1 MADQKIYDLIL
12 PKMGESVDEA
22 TIVNWLKNVGDLI
35 KVDDF
40 VVEIATDKVDSEVP
54 SDVNGKIIELCHK
67 VNDVVKVGETIC
79 RIELNESFDNNQEP
93 DLIDEIPNIE
103 LLSEENKNEEL
114 SSNEI
119 SKPLNVENQKYISP
133 LVRSIA
139 LKENISEDELL
150 KISGSGKDG
159 RITKNDILKH
169 IKLSNNFEFNKNTNL
184 KSSLED
190 KSTIRD
196 LTRMEKILAEHM
208 VNSRKIS
215 PHVQSFIE
223 LDVTSLW
230 DWRNSIKDD
239 FLKKE
244 NNKLTI
250 THVFIKVVA
259 EVLREFPI
267 LNSSL
272 KDDKIYTKNEINIG
286 VATALSNGNLIVPVL
301 KNSDQL
307 SLVGVV
313 KKTNELVKK
322 ARNNNLNPD
331 DVVDGTYTITNVGV
345 FDTLTGIPIINQPQA
360 GILAIGS
367 ISKKPAVIETEK
379 GDFIGIRRK
388 MILCHSYDH
397 RIINGATGGL
407 FLKRIKENIENWNPK
422 TQI

>member
-1 MADQKIYDLIL
+1 MSKTNKYELTL
-12 PKMGESVDEA
+12 PKMGESVEEA
-22 TIVNWLKNVGDLI
+22 TIVNWLKNVGDDVKI
-35 KVDDF
+35 DDF
-40 VVEIATDKVDSEVP
+40 IVEIATDKVDSEVP
-54 SDVNGKIIELCHK
+54 SDVDGKIIELCFK

-79 RIELNESFDNNQEP
+79 IIELSKESSSAKT
-93 DLIDEIPNIE
+93 IDIIEEIPNID
-103 LLSEENKNEEL
+103 LVLDDKNDEKIET
-114 SSNEI
+114 NEI
-119 SKPLNVENQKYISP
+119 LKPSKIENDIYISP

-139 LKENISEDELL
+139 EKENISEKELL

-159 RITKNDILKH
+159 RITKKDILKY
-169 IKLSNNFEFNKNTNL
+169 IESSDSISEKLEIDKNYSDNQ
-184 KSSLED
+184 
-190 KSTIRD
+190 STIRD

-208 VNSRKIS
+208 VNSKKTS

-223 LDVTSLW
+223 IDVTNLW
-230 DWRNSIKDD
+230 DWREGVKND
-239 FLKKE
+239 FQKRE
-244 NNKLTI
+244 NYKLTL
-250 THVFIKVVA
+250 THVFVKIVS

-272 KDDKIYTKNEINIG
+272 KDDKVFIKSDINIG
-286 VATALSNGNLIVPVL
+286 VATALSDGNLIVPVL

-307 SLVGVV
+307 SLIGIV
-313 KKTNELVKK
+313 KKTNDLVQR

-331 DVVDGTYTITNVGV
+331 DVVDGTFTITNVGV
-345 FDTLTGIPIINQPQA
+345 FDTLAGIPIINQPQV

-367 ISKKPAVIETEK
+367 ILKKPSVIETEK

-407 FLKRIKENIENWNPK
+407 FIKRIKDIIEGWNPK

>member
-1 MADQKIYDLIL
+1 MSKTNKYELTL
-12 PKMGESVDEA
+12 PKMGESVEEA
-22 TIVNWLKNVGDLI
+22 TIVNWLKNVGDDVKI
-35 KVDDF
+35 DDF
-40 VVEIATDKVDSEVP
+40 IVEIATDKVDSEVP
-54 SDVNGKIIELCHK
+54 SDVDGKIIELCFK

-79 RIELNESFDNNQEP
+79 IIELSNESSSSKT
-93 DLIDEIPNIE
+93 IDIIEEIPNID
-103 LLSEENKNEEL
+103 LVLDDKNDEKIET
-114 SSNEI
+114 NEI
-119 SKPLNVENQKYISP
+119 LKSSKIENDIYISP

-139 LKENISEDELL
+139 EKENISEKELL

-159 RITKNDILKH
+159 RITKKDILKY
-169 IKLSNNFEFNKNTNL
+169 IESSDSISEKLEIDKNYSDNQ
-184 KSSLED
+184 
-190 KSTIRD
+190 STIRD

-208 VNSRKIS
+208 VNSKKTS

-223 LDVTSLW
+223 IDVTNLW
-230 DWRNSIKDD
+230 DWREGVKND
-239 FLKKE
+239 FQKRE
-244 NNKLTI
+244 NYKLTL
-250 THVFIKVVA
+250 THVFVKIVS

-272 KDDKIYTKNEINIG
+272 KDDKVFIKSDINIG
-286 VATALSNGNLIVPVL
+286 VATALSDGNLIVPVL

-307 SLVGVV
+307 SLIGIV
-313 KKTNELVKK
+313 KKTNDLVQR

-331 DVVDGTYTITNVGV
+331 DVVDGTFTITNVGV
-345 FDTLTGIPIINQPQA
+345 FDTLAGIPIINQPQV

-367 ISKKPAVIETEK
+367 ILKKPSVIETEK

-407 FLKRIKENIENWNPK
+407 FIKRIKDIIEGWNPK

>member
-1 MADQKIYDLIL
+1 MSKTNKYELTL
-12 PKMGESVDEA
+12 PKMGESVEEA
-22 TIVNWLKNVGDLI
+22 TIVNWLKNVGDDVKI
-35 KVDDF
+35 DDF
-40 VVEIATDKVDSEVP
+40 IVEIATDKVDSEVP
-54 SDVNGKIIELCHK
+54 SDVDGKIIELCFK

-79 RIELNESFDNNQEP
+79 IIELSKESSSAKT
-93 DLIDEIPNIE
+93 IDIIEEIPNID
-103 LLSEENKNEEL
+103 LVLDDKNDEKIET
-114 SSNEI
+114 NEI
-119 SKPLNVENQKYISP
+119 LKPSKIENDIYISP

-139 LKENISEDELL
+139 EKENISEKELL

-159 RITKNDILKH
+159 RITKKDILKY
-169 IKLSNNFEFNKNTNL
+169 IESSNSISDKLEIDKNYSDNQ
-184 KSSLED
+184 
-190 KSTIRD
+190 STIRD

-208 VNSRKIS
+208 VNSKKTS

-223 LDVTSLW
+223 IDVTNLW
-230 DWRNSIKDD
+230 DWREGVKND
-239 FLKKE
+239 FQKRE
-244 NNKLTI
+244 NYKLTL
-250 THVFIKVVA
+250 THVFVKIVS

-272 KDDKIYTKNEINIG
+272 KDDKVFIKSDINIG
-286 VATALSNGNLIVPVL
+286 VATALSDGNLIVPVL

-307 SLVGVV
+307 SLIGIV
-313 KKTNELVKK
+313 KKTNDLVQR

-345 FDTLTGIPIINQPQA
+345 FDTLAGIPIINQPQV

-367 ISKKPAVIETEK
+367 ILKKPSVIETEK

-407 FLKRIKENIENWNPK
+407 FIKRIKDIIEGWNPK

>member
-1 MADQKIYDLIL
+1 MSKTNKYELTL
-12 PKMGESVDEA
+12 PKMGESVEEA
-22 TIVNWLKNVGDLI
+22 TIVNWLKNVGDDVKI
-35 KVDDF
+35 DDF
-40 VVEIATDKVDSEVP
+40 IVEIATDKVDSEVP
-54 SDVNGKIIELCHK
+54 SDVDGKIIELCFK

-79 RIELNESFDNNQEP
+79 IIELSNESSSAKT
-93 DLIDEIPNIE
+93 IDIIEEIPNID
-103 LLSEENKNEEL
+103 LVLDDKNDEKIEM
-114 SSNEI
+114 NEI
-119 SKPLNVENQKYISP
+119 LKSSKIENDIYISP

-139 LKENISEDELL
+139 EKENISEKELL

-159 RITKNDILKH
+159 RITKKDILKY
-169 IKLSNNFEFNKNTNL
+169 IESSDSISEKLEIDKNYSDNQ
-184 KSSLED
+184 
-190 KSTIRD
+190 STIRD

-208 VNSRKIS
+208 VNSKKTS

-223 LDVTSLW
+223 IDVTNLW
-230 DWRNSIKDD
+230 DWREGVKND
-239 FLKKE
+239 FQKRE
-244 NNKLTI
+244 NYKLTL
-250 THVFIKVVA
+250 THVFVKIVS

-272 KDDKIYTKNEINIG
+272 KDDKVFIKSDINIG
-286 VATALSNGNLIVPVL
+286 VATALSDGNLIVPVL

-307 SLVGVV
+307 SLIGIV
-313 KKTNELVKK
+313 KKTNDLVQR

-331 DVVDGTYTITNVGV
+331 DVVDGTFTITNVGV
-345 FDTLTGIPIINQPQA
+345 FDTLAGIPIINQPQV

-367 ISKKPAVIETEK
+367 ILKKPSVIETEK

-407 FLKRIKENIENWNPK
+407 FIKRIKDIIEGWNPK

>member
-1 MADQKIYDLIL
+1 MSKTNKYELTL
-12 PKMGESVDEA
+12 PKMGESVEEA
-22 TIVNWLKNVGDLI
+22 TIVNWLKNVGDDVKI
-35 KVDDF
+35 DDF
-40 VVEIATDKVDSEVP
+40 IVEIATDKVDSEVP
-54 SDVNGKIIELCHK
+54 SDVDGKIIELCFK
-67 VNDVVKVGETIC
+67 VNDVVQVGETIC
-79 RIELNESFDNNQEP
+79 IIELSKESSSAKT
-93 DLIDEIPNIE
+93 IDIIEEIPNID
-103 LLSEENKNEEL
+103 LVLDDKNDEKIET
-114 SSNEI
+114 NEI
-119 SKPLNVENQKYISP
+119 LKPSKIENDIYISP

-139 LKENISEDELL
+139 EKENISEKELL

-159 RITKNDILKH
+159 RITKKDILKY
-169 IKLSNNFEFNKNTNL
+169 IESSNSISDKLEIDKNYSDNQ
-184 KSSLED
+184 
-190 KSTIRD
+190 STIRD

-208 VNSRKIS
+208 VNSKKTS

-223 LDVTSLW
+223 IDVTNLW
-230 DWRNSIKDD
+230 DWREGVKND
-239 FLKKE
+239 FQKRE
-244 NNKLTI
+244 NYKLTL
-250 THVFIKVVA
+250 THVFVKIVS

-272 KDDKIYTKNEINIG
+272 KDDKVFIKSDINIG
-286 VATALSNGNLIVPVL
+286 VATALSDGNLIVPVL

-307 SLVGVV
+307 SLIGIV
-313 KKTNELVKK
+313 KKTNDLVQR

-345 FDTLTGIPIINQPQA
+345 FDTLAGIPIINQPQV

-367 ISKKPAVIETEK
+367 ILKKPSVIETEK

-407 FLKRIKENIENWNPK
+407 FIKRIKDIIEGWNPK

>member
-119 SKPLNVENQKYISP
+119 SKPLKVENQKYISP

-169 IKLSNNFEFNKNTNL
+169 IKLSNNFEFNKNSNL
-184 KSSLED
+184 KSSFED

-196 LTRMEKILAEHM
+196 LTRMEKILADHM

-230 DWRNSIKDD
+230 DWRNSIKDE

-313 KKTNELVKK
+313 KKTNELIKK

-345 FDTLTGIPIINQPQA
+345 FDTLTGIPIINQPQV

>member
-79 RIELNESFDNNQEP
+79 RIELNESFDNNQQP

-119 SKPLNVENQKYISP
+119 SKPLKVENQKYISP

-169 IKLSNNFEFNKNTNL
+169 IKLSNNFEFNKNSNL
-184 KSSLED
+184 KSSFED

>member
-1 MADQKIYDLIL
+1 MSKTNKYELTL
-12 PKMGESVDEA
+12 PKMGESVEEA
-22 TIVNWLKNVGDLI
+22 TIVNWLKNVGDDVKI
-35 KVDDF
+35 DDF
-40 VVEIATDKVDSEVP
+40 IVEIATDKVDSEVP
-54 SDVNGKIIELCHK
+54 SDVDGKIIELCFK

-79 RIELNESFDNNQEP
+79 IIELSKESSSAKT
-93 DLIDEIPNIE
+93 IDIIEEIPNID
-103 LLSEENKNEEL
+103 LVLDDKNDEKIET
-114 SSNEI
+114 NEI
-119 SKPLNVENQKYISP
+119 LKPSKIENDIYISP

-139 LKENISEDELL
+139 EKENISEKELL

-159 RITKNDILKH
+159 RITKKDILKY
-169 IKLSNNFEFNKNTNL
+169 IESSDSISEKLEI
-184 KSSLED
+184 D
-190 KSTIRD
+190 KKYSDNQSTIRD

-208 VNSRKIS
+208 VNSKKTS

-223 LDVTSLW
+223 IDVTNLW
-230 DWRNSIKDD
+230 DWREGVKND
-239 FLKKE
+239 FQKRE
-244 NNKLTI
+244 NYKLTL
-250 THVFIKVVA
+250 THVFVKIVS

-272 KDDKIYTKNEINIG
+272 KDDKVFIKSDINIG
-286 VATALSNGNLIVPVL
+286 VATALSDGNLIVPVL

-307 SLVGVV
+307 SLIGIV
-313 KKTNELVKK
+313 KKTNDLVQR

-345 FDTLTGIPIINQPQA
+345 FDTLAGIPIINQPQV

-367 ISKKPAVIETEK
+367 ILKKPSVIETEK

-407 FLKRIKENIENWNPK
+407 FIKRIKDIIEGWNPK

>member
-1 MADQKIYDLIL
+1 MSKTNKYELTL
-12 PKMGESVDEA
+12 PKMGESVEEA
-22 TIVNWLKNVGDLI
+22 TIVNWLKNVGDDVKI
-35 KVDDF
+35 DDF
-40 VVEIATDKVDSEVP
+40 IVEIATDKVDSEVP
-54 SDVNGKIIELCHK
+54 SDVDGKIIELCFK

-79 RIELNESFDNNQEP
+79 IIELSKESSSAKT
-93 DLIDEIPNIE
+93 IDIIEEIPNID
-103 LLSEENKNEEL
+103 LVLDDKNDEKIET
-114 SSNEI
+114 NEI
-119 SKPLNVENQKYISP
+119 LKPSKFENDIYISP

-139 LKENISEDELL
+139 EKEDITEKELL

-159 RITKNDILKH
+159 RITKKDILKY
-169 IKLSNNFEFNKNTNL
+169 IESSDSTLEKLEIDKNYSDNQ
-184 KSSLED
+184 
-190 KSTIRD
+190 STIRD

-208 VNSRKIS
+208 VNSKKTS

-223 LDVTSLW
+223 IDVTNLW
-230 DWRNSIKDD
+230 DWREGVKND
-239 FLKKE
+239 FQKRE
-244 NNKLTI
+244 NYKLTL
-250 THVFIKVVA
+250 THVFVKIVS

-272 KDDKIYTKNEINIG
+272 KDDKVFIKSDINIG
-286 VATALSNGNLIVPVL
+286 VATALSDGNLIVPVL

-307 SLVGVV
+307 SLIGIV
-313 KKTNELVKK
+313 KKTNDLVQR

-345 FDTLTGIPIINQPQA
+345 FDTLAGIPIINQPQV

-367 ISKKPAVIETEK
+367 ILKKPSVIETEK

-407 FLKRIKENIENWNPK
+407 FIKRIKDIIEGWNPK

>member
-1 MADQKIYDLIL
+1 MSKTNKYELTL
-12 PKMGESVDEA
+12 PKMGESVEEA
-22 TIVNWLKNVGDLI
+22 TIVNWLKNVGDDVKI
-35 KVDDF
+35 DDF
-40 VVEIATDKVDSEVP
+40 IVEIATDKVDSEVP
-54 SDVNGKIIELCHK
+54 SDVDGKIIELCFK

-79 RIELNESFDNNQEP
+79 IIELSNESSSAKT
-93 DLIDEIPNIE
+93 IDIIEEIPNIDLVLDDQNDE
-103 LLSEENKNEEL
+103 KIET
-114 SSNEI
+114 NEI
-119 SKPLNVENQKYISP
+119 LKSSKIENDIYISP

-139 LKENISEDELL
+139 EKENINEKELL

-159 RITKNDILKH
+159 RITKKDILKY
-169 IKLSNNFEFNKNTNL
+169 IESIDSISEKLETDKNYSDNQ
-184 KSSLED
+184 
-190 KSTIRD
+190 STIRD

-208 VNSRKIS
+208 VNSKKTA

-223 LDVTSLW
+223 IDVTNLW
-230 DWRNSIKDD
+230 DWREGVKND
-239 FLKKE
+239 FQKRE
-244 NNKLTI
+244 NYKLTL
-250 THVFIKVVA
+250 THVFVKIVS

-272 KDDKIYTKNEINIG
+272 KDDKVFIKSDINIG
-286 VATALSNGNLIVPVL
+286 VATALSDGNLIVPVL

-307 SLVGVV
+307 SLIGIV
-313 KKTNELVKK
+313 KKTNDLVQR

-345 FDTLTGIPIINQPQA
+345 FDTLAGIPIINQPQV

-367 ISKKPAVIETEK
+367 ILKKPSVIETEK

-407 FLKRIKENIENWNPK
+407 FIKRIKDIIEGWNPK

>member
-1 MADQKIYDLIL
+1 MSKTNKYELTL
-12 PKMGESVDEA
+12 PKMGESVEEA
-22 TIVNWLKNVGDLI
+22 TIVNWLKNVGDDVKI
-35 KVDDF
+35 DDF
-40 VVEIATDKVDSEVP
+40 IVEIATDKVDSEVP
-54 SDVNGKIIELCHK
+54 SDVDGKIIELCFK

-79 RIELNESFDNNQEP
+79 IIELSKESSSAKT
-93 DLIDEIPNIE
+93 IDIIEEIPNID
-103 LLSEENKNEEL
+103 LVLDDKNDEKIEM
-114 SSNEI
+114 NEI
-119 SKPLNVENQKYISP
+119 LKPSKIENDIYISP

-139 LKENISEDELL
+139 EKENISEKELL

-159 RITKNDILKH
+159 RITKKDIFKY
-169 IKLSNNFEFNKNTNL
+169 IESSDSISEKLEIDKNYSDNQ
-184 KSSLED
+184 
-190 KSTIRD
+190 STIRD

-208 VNSRKIS
+208 VNSKKTS

-223 LDVTSLW
+223 IDVTNLW
-230 DWRNSIKDD
+230 DWREGVKND
-239 FLKKE
+239 FQKRE
-244 NNKLTI
+244 NYKLTL
-250 THVFIKVVA
+250 THVFVKIVS

-272 KDDKIYTKNEINIG
+272 KDDKVFIKSDINIG
-286 VATALSNGNLIVPVL
+286 VATALSDGNLIVPVL

-307 SLVGVV
+307 SLIGIV
-313 KKTNELVKK
+313 KKTNDLVQR

-345 FDTLTGIPIINQPQA
+345 FDTLAGIPIINQPQV

-367 ISKKPAVIETEK
+367 ILKKPSVIETEK

-407 FLKRIKENIENWNPK
+407 FIKRIKDIIEGWNPK

>member
-1 MADQKIYDLIL
+1 MSKTNKYELTL
-12 PKMGESVDEA
+12 PKMGESVEEA
-22 TIVNWLKNVGDLI
+22 TIVNWLKNIGDDVKI
-35 KVDDF
+35 DDF
-40 VVEIATDKVDSEVP
+40 IVEIATDKVDSEVP
-54 SDVNGKIIELCHK
+54 SDVDGKIIELCFK

-79 RIELNESFDNNQEP
+79 IIELSNESSTAKTINSIE
-93 DLIDEIPNIE
+93 EIPNVDLVLDDKNDEKIE
-103 LLSEENKNEEL
+103 T
-114 SSNEI
+114 NEI
-119 SKPLNVENQKYISP
+119 LKPSKIENDTYISP

-139 LKENISEDELL
+139 EKENISEKELL

-159 RITKNDILKH
+159 RITKKDILKY
-169 IKLSNNFEFNKNTNL
+169 IESRDLISEKLEIDKNYSDNQ
-184 KSSLED
+184 
-190 KSTIRD
+190 STIRD

-208 VNSRKIS
+208 VNSKKTS

-223 LDVTSLW
+223 IDVTNLW
-230 DWRNSIKDD
+230 EWREGVKND
-239 FLKKE
+239 FHKRE
-244 NNKLTI
+244 NHKLTL
-250 THVFIKVVA
+250 THVFVKIVS

-272 KDDKIYTKNEINIG
+272 KDDKVFIKSDINIG
-286 VATALSNGNLIVPVL
+286 VATALSDGNLIVPVL

-307 SLVGVV
+307 SLIGIV
-313 KKTNELVKK
+313 KKTNDLVQR

-345 FDTLTGIPIINQPQA
+345 FDTLAGIPIINQPQV

-367 ISKKPAVIETEK
+367 ILKKPSVIETEK

-407 FLKRIKENIENWNPK
+407 FIKRIKDIIEGWNPK

>member
-1 MADQKIYDLIL
+1 MSKTNKYELTL
-12 PKMGESVDEA
+12 PKMGESVEEA
-22 TIVNWLKNVGDLI
+22 TIVNWLKNVGDDVKI
-35 KVDDF
+35 DDF
-40 VVEIATDKVDSEVP
+40 IVEIATDKVDSEVP
-54 SDVNGKIIELCHK
+54 SDVDGKIIELCFK

-79 RIELNESFDNNQEP
+79 IIELSKESSSAKT
-93 DLIDEIPNIE
+93 IDIIQEIPNID
-103 LLSEENKNEEL
+103 LVLDDKNDEKIET
-114 SSNEI
+114 NEI
-119 SKPLNVENQKYISP
+119 LKPSKIENDIYISP

-139 LKENISEDELL
+139 EKENISEKELL

-159 RITKNDILKH
+159 RITKKDILKY
-169 IKLSNNFEFNKNTNL
+169 IESSNSISDKLEIDKNYSDNQ
-184 KSSLED
+184 
-190 KSTIRD
+190 STIRD

-208 VNSRKIS
+208 VNSKKTS

-223 LDVTSLW
+223 IDVTNLW
-230 DWRNSIKDD
+230 DWREGVKND
-239 FLKKE
+239 FQKRE
-244 NNKLTI
+244 NYKLTL
-250 THVFIKVVA
+250 THVFVKIVS

-272 KDDKIYTKNEINIG
+272 KDDKVFIKSDINIG
-286 VATALSNGNLIVPVL
+286 VATALSDGNLIVPVL

-307 SLVGVV
+307 SLIGIV
-313 KKTNELVKK
+313 KKTNDLVQR

-345 FDTLTGIPIINQPQA
+345 FDTLAGIPIINQPQV

-367 ISKKPAVIETEK
+367 ILKKPSVIETEK

-407 FLKRIKENIENWNPK
+407 FIKRIKDIIEGWNPK

>member
-1 MADQKIYDLIL
+1 MSKTNKYELTL
-12 PKMGESVDEA
+12 PKMGESVEEA
-22 TIVNWLKNVGDLI
+22 TIVNWLKNVGDDVKI
-35 KVDDF
+35 DDF
-40 VVEIATDKVDSEVP
+40 IVEIATDKVDSEVP
-54 SDVNGKIIELCHK
+54 SDVDGKIIELCFK
-67 VNDVVKVGETIC
+67 VNDVVRVGETIC
-79 RIELNESFDNNQEP
+79 IIELSKESSSAKT
-93 DLIDEIPNIE
+93 IDIIEEIPNID
-103 LLSEENKNEEL
+103 LVLDDKNDEKIET
-114 SSNEI
+114 NEI
-119 SKPLNVENQKYISP
+119 LKPSKIENDIYISP

-139 LKENISEDELL
+139 EKENISEKELL

-159 RITKNDILKH
+159 RITKKDILKY
-169 IKLSNNFEFNKNTNL
+169 IESSDSISEKLETDKNYSDNQ
-184 KSSLED
+184 
-190 KSTIRD
+190 STIRD

-208 VNSRKIS
+208 VNSKKTS

-223 LDVTSLW
+223 IDVTNLW
-230 DWRNSIKDD
+230 DWREGVKND
-239 FLKKE
+239 FQKRE
-244 NNKLTI
+244 NYKLTL
-250 THVFIKVVA
+250 THVFVKIVS

-272 KDDKIYTKNEINIG
+272 KDDKVFIKSDINIG
-286 VATALSNGNLIVPVL
+286 VATALSDGNLIVPVL

-307 SLVGVV
+307 SLIGIV
-313 KKTNELVKK
+313 KKTNDLVQR

-345 FDTLTGIPIINQPQA
+345 FDTLAGIPIINQPQV

-367 ISKKPAVIETEK
+367 ILKKPSVIETEK

-407 FLKRIKENIENWNPK
+407 FIKRIKDIIEGWNPK

>member
-1 MADQKIYDLIL
+1 MSKTNKYELTL
-12 PKMGESVDEA
+12 PKMGESVEEA
-22 TIVNWLKNVGDLI
+22 TIVNWLKNVGDDVKI
-35 KVDDF
+35 DDF
-40 VVEIATDKVDSEVP
+40 IVEIATDKVDSEVP
-54 SDVNGKIIELCHK
+54 SDVDGKIIELCFK

-79 RIELNESFDNNQEP
+79 IIELSNESSSAKT
-93 DLIDEIPNIE
+93 IDIIEEIPNIDLVLYDKNDE
-103 LLSEENKNEEL
+103 KIETKEILKPSKIENDIYK
-114 SSNEI
+114 
-119 SKPLNVENQKYISP
+119 SP

-139 LKENISEDELL
+139 EKENINEKELL

-159 RITKNDILKH
+159 RITKKDILKY
-169 IKLSNNFEFNKNTNL
+169 IESIDSISEKLETDKNYSDNQ
-184 KSSLED
+184 
-190 KSTIRD
+190 STIRD

-208 VNSRKIS
+208 VNSKKTS

-223 LDVTSLW
+223 IDVTNLW
-230 DWRNSIKDD
+230 DWREGVKND
-239 FLKKE
+239 FQKRE
-244 NNKLTI
+244 NYKLTL
-250 THVFIKVVA
+250 THVFVKIVS

-272 KDDKIYTKNEINIG
+272 KDDKVFIKSDINIG
-286 VATALSNGNLIVPVL
+286 VATALSDGNLIVPVL

-307 SLVGVV
+307 SLIGIV
-313 KKTNELVKK
+313 KKTNDLVQR

-345 FDTLTGIPIINQPQA
+345 FDTLAGIPIINQPQV

-367 ISKKPAVIETEK
+367 ILKKPSVIETEK

-407 FLKRIKENIENWNPK
+407 FIKRIKDIIEGWNPK

>member
-1 MADQKIYDLIL
+1 MSKTNKYELTL
-12 PKMGESVDEA
+12 PKMGESVEEA
-22 TIVNWLKNVGDLI
+22 TIVNWLKNVGDDVKI
-35 KVDDF
+35 DDF
-40 VVEIATDKVDSEVP
+40 IVEIATDKVDSEVP
-54 SDVNGKIIELCHK
+54 SDVDGKIIELCFK

-79 RIELNESFDNNQEP
+79 IIELSKESSSAKT
-93 DLIDEIPNIE
+93 IDIIEEIPNID
-103 LLSEENKNEEL
+103 LVLDDKNDEKIET
-114 SSNEI
+114 NEI
-119 SKPLNVENQKYISP
+119 LKPSKIENDIYISP

-139 LKENISEDELL
+139 EKEDITEKELL

-159 RITKNDILKH
+159 RITKKDILKY
-169 IKLSNNFEFNKNTNL
+169 IESSDSISEKLEIDKNYSDNQ
-184 KSSLED
+184 
-190 KSTIRD
+190 STIRD

-208 VNSRKIS
+208 VNSKKTS

-223 LDVTSLW
+223 IDVTNLW
-230 DWRNSIKDD
+230 DWREGVKND
-239 FLKKE
+239 FQKRE
-244 NNKLTI
+244 NYKLTL
-250 THVFIKVVA
+250 THVFVKIVS

-272 KDDKIYTKNEINIG
+272 KDDKVFIKSDINIG
-286 VATALSNGNLIVPVL
+286 VATALSDGNLIVPVL

-307 SLVGVV
+307 SLIGIV
-313 KKTNELVKK
+313 KKTNDLVQR

-345 FDTLTGIPIINQPQA
+345 FDTLAGIPIINQPQV

-367 ISKKPAVIETEK
+367 ILKKPSVIETEK

-407 FLKRIKENIENWNPK
+407 FIKRIKDIIEGWNPK

>member
-1 MADQKIYDLIL
+1 MSDQKTYELIL
-12 PKMGESVDEA
+12 PKMGESVEEA
-22 TIVNWLKNVGDLI
+22 TIVNWLKNVGDYI

-79 RIELNESFDNNQEP
+79 VIELNEFSETIKQQ
-93 DLIDEIPNIE
+93 DLIQEIPNIE
-103 LLSEENKNEEL
+103 LVDEENKNEEIIDF
-114 SSNEI
+114 EI
-119 SKPLNVENQKYISP
+119 SKSIKVDSQKYISP

-150 KISGSGKDG
+150 NINGSGKNG
-159 RITKNDILKH
+159 RITKNDILMH
-169 IKLSNNFEFNKNTNL
+169 IKSSNNFEQDKNFET
-184 KSSLED
+184 KSFLENN
-190 KSTIRD
+190 STIRD
-196 LTRMEKILAEHM
+196 LTRMEKILAQHM
-208 VNSRKIS
+208 VSSKKIS

-223 LDVTSLW
+223 LDVTNLW
-230 DWRNSIKDD
+230 DWREGIKDQ
-239 FLKKE
+239 FLKRE
-244 NNKLTI
+244 DNKITF
-250 THVFIKVVA
+250 THVFIKIVSD
-259 EVLREFPI
+259 VLKEFPI

-272 KDDKIYTKNEINIG
+272 KDDKIVTKSEINIG
-286 VATALSNGNLIVPVL
+286 VATALANGNLIVPVL
-301 KNSDQL
+301 KSSDQL
-307 SLVGVV
+307 SLVGIV
-313 KKTNELVKK
+313 KKTNQLIQK
-322 ARNNNLNPD
+322 ARNNNLSPD

-345 FDTLTGIPIINQPQA
+345 FDTLTGIPIINQPQV

-367 ISKKPAVIETEK
+367 ILKKPAVIETEK

-407 FLKRIKENIENWNPK
+407 FLKRIKETIQNWNLE

>member
-1 MADQKIYDLIL
+1 MSKTNKYELTL
-12 PKMGESVDEA
+12 PKMGESVEEA
-22 TIVNWLKNVGDLI
+22 TIVNWLKNIGDDVKI
-35 KVDDF
+35 DDF
-40 VVEIATDKVDSEVP
+40 IVEIATDKVDSEVP
-54 SDVNGKIIELCHK
+54 SDVDGKIIELCFK

-79 RIELNESFDNNQEP
+79 IIELSNESSTAKTINSIE
-93 DLIDEIPNIE
+93 EIPNVDLVLDDKNDEKIE
-103 LLSEENKNEEL
+103 T
-114 SSNEI
+114 NEI
-119 SKPLNVENQKYISP
+119 LKPLKIENDTYISP

-139 LKENISEDELL
+139 EKENISEKELL

-159 RITKNDILKH
+159 RITKKDILKY
-169 IKLSNNFEFNKNTNL
+169 IESSDLISEKLEIDKNYSDNQ
-184 KSSLED
+184 
-190 KSTIRD
+190 STIRD

-208 VNSRKIS
+208 VNSKKTS

-223 LDVTSLW
+223 IDVTNLW
-230 DWRNSIKDD
+230 EWREGVKND
-239 FLKKE
+239 FHKRE
-244 NNKLTI
+244 NHKLTL
-250 THVFIKVVA
+250 THVFVKIVSK
-259 EVLREFPI
+259 VLREFPI

-272 KDDKIYTKNEINIG
+272 KDDKVFIKSDINIG
-286 VATALSNGNLIVPVL
+286 VATALSDGNLIVPVL

-307 SLVGVV
+307 SLIGIV
-313 KKTNELVKK
+313 KKTNDLVQR

-345 FDTLTGIPIINQPQA
+345 FDTLAGIPIINQPQV

-367 ISKKPAVIETEK
+367 ILKKPSVIETEK

-407 FLKRIKENIENWNPK
+407 FIKRIKDIIEGWNPK

>member
-1 MADQKIYDLIL
+1 MSKTNKYELTL
-12 PKMGESVDEA
+12 PKMGESVEEA
-22 TIVNWLKNVGDLI
+22 TIVNWLKNVGDDVKI
-35 KVDDF
+35 DDF
-40 VVEIATDKVDSEVP
+40 IVEIATDKVDSEVP
-54 SDVNGKIIELCHK
+54 SDVDGKIIELCFK

-79 RIELNESFDNNQEP
+79 IIELSKESSSAKT
-93 DLIDEIPNIE
+93 IDIIEEIPNID
-103 LLSEENKNEEL
+103 LVLDDKNDEKIET
-114 SSNEI
+114 NEI
-119 SKPLNVENQKYISP
+119 LKSSKIENDIYISP

-139 LKENISEDELL
+139 EKENISEKELL

-159 RITKNDILKH
+159 RITKKDILKY
-169 IKLSNNFEFNKNTNL
+169 IESSDSISEKLEIDKNYSDNQ
-184 KSSLED
+184 
-190 KSTIRD
+190 STIRD

-208 VNSRKIS
+208 VNSKKTS

-223 LDVTSLW
+223 IDVTNLW
-230 DWRNSIKDD
+230 DWREGVKND
-239 FLKKE
+239 FQKRE
-244 NNKLTI
+244 NYKLTL
-250 THVFIKVVA
+250 THVFVKIVS

-272 KDDKIYTKNEINIG
+272 KDDKVFIKSDINIG
-286 VATALSNGNLIVPVL
+286 VATALSDGNLIVPVL

-307 SLVGVV
+307 SLIGIV
-313 KKTNELVKK
+313 KKTNDLVQR

-345 FDTLTGIPIINQPQA
+345 FDTLAGIPIINQPQV

-367 ISKKPAVIETEK
+367 ILKKPSVIETEK

-407 FLKRIKENIENWNPK
+407 FIKRIKDIIEGWNPK

>member
-1 MADQKIYDLIL
+1 MSKTNKYELTL
-12 PKMGESVDEA
+12 PKMGESVEEA
-22 TIVNWLKNVGDLI
+22 TIVNWLKNVGDDVKI
-35 KVDDF
+35 DDF
-40 VVEIATDKVDSEVP
+40 IVEIATDKVDSEVP
-54 SDVNGKIIELCHK
+54 SDVDGKIIELCFK

-79 RIELNESFDNNQEP
+79 IIELSNESSSAKT
-93 DLIDEIPNIE
+93 IDIIEEIPNID
-103 LLSEENKNEEL
+103 LVLDDKNDEKIQT
-114 SSNEI
+114 NEI
-119 SKPLNVENQKYISP
+119 LRPSKIENDIYISP

-139 LKENISEDELL
+139 EKENISEKELL

-159 RITKNDILKH
+159 RITKKDILKY
-169 IKLSNNFEFNKNTNL
+169 IESSDSISEKLETDKNYSDNQ
-184 KSSLED
+184 
-190 KSTIRD
+190 STIRD

-208 VNSRKIS
+208 VNSKKTS

-223 LDVTSLW
+223 IDVTNLW
-230 DWRNSIKDD
+230 EWREGVKND
-239 FLKKE
+239 FQKRE
-244 NNKLTI
+244 NYKLTL
-250 THVFIKVVA
+250 THVFVKIVS

-272 KDDKIYTKNEINIG
+272 KDDKVFIKSDINIG
-286 VATALSNGNLIVPVL
+286 VATALSDGNLIVPVL

-307 SLVGVV
+307 SLIGIV
-313 KKTNELVKK
+313 KKTNDLVQR

-331 DVVDGTYTITNVGV
+331 DVVDGTFTITNVGV
-345 FDTLTGIPIINQPQA
+345 FDTLAGIPIINQPQV

-367 ISKKPAVIETEK
+367 ILKKPSVIETEK

-407 FLKRIKENIENWNPK
+407 FIKRIKDIIEGWNPK

>member
-54 SDVNGKIIELCHK
+54 SDVNGKIIELCYK

-79 RIELNESFDNNQEP
+79 RIELNESSDNNQQP

-114 SSNEI
+114 ISNEI
-119 SKPLNVENQKYISP
+119 SKPLKVENQKYISP

-169 IKLSNNFEFNKNTNL
+169 IKLSNNFEFNKNPNP
-184 KSSLED
+184 KSSFED

-230 DWRNSIKDD
+230 DWRDSIKDE

-313 KKTNELVKK
+313 KKTNELIKK

-345 FDTLTGIPIINQPQA
+345 FDTLTGIPIINQPQV

>member
-1 MADQKIYDLIL
+1 MGDQKIYDLIL

-22 TIVNWLKNVGDLI
+22 TIVNWLKNVGDFI
-35 KVDDF
+35 KIDDF

-79 RIELNESFDNNQEP
+79 RIELNESSDNNQQP

-103 LLSEENKNEEL
+103 LLSEENKNEEVL
-114 SSNEI
+114 SNEI
-119 SKPLNVENQKYISP
+119 LKPLKVENQKYISP

-139 LKENISEDELL
+139 LKENLSEDELL
-150 KISGSGKDG
+150 KINGSGKDG

-169 IKLSNNFEFNKNTNL
+169 IKLSNNFEFNKNSDPKL
-184 KSSLED
+184 SIKD

-230 DWRNSIKDD
+230 DWRDSIKDE

-313 KKTNELVKK
+313 KKTNELIKK

>member
-1 MADQKIYDLIL
+1 MSKTNKYELTL
-12 PKMGESVDEA
+12 PKMGESVEEA
-22 TIVNWLKNVGDLI
+22 TIVNWLKNVGDDVKI
-35 KVDDF
+35 DDF
-40 VVEIATDKVDSEVP
+40 IVEIATDKVDSEVP
-54 SDVNGKIIELCHK
+54 SDVDGKIIELCFK

-79 RIELNESFDNNQEP
+79 IIELSNESSSAKT
-93 DLIDEIPNIE
+93 IDIIEEIPNINLVLDDQNDE
-103 LLSEENKNEEL
+103 KIET
-114 SSNEI
+114 NEI
-119 SKPLNVENQKYISP
+119 LKSSKIENDIYISP

-139 LKENISEDELL
+139 EKENINEKELL

-159 RITKNDILKH
+159 RITKKDILKY
-169 IKLSNNFEFNKNTNL
+169 IESSNSTSEKLETDKNYSENQ
-184 KSSLED
+184 
-190 KSTIRD
+190 STIRD

-208 VNSRKIS
+208 VNSKKTA

-223 LDVTSLW
+223 IDVTNLW
-230 DWRNSIKDD
+230 DWREGVKND
-239 FLKKE
+239 FQKRE
-244 NNKLTI
+244 NYKLTL
-250 THVFIKVVA
+250 THVFVKIVS

-272 KDDKIYTKNEINIG
+272 KDDKVFIKTDINIG
-286 VATALSNGNLIVPVL
+286 VATALSDGNLIVPVL

-307 SLVGVV
+307 SLIGIV
-313 KKTNELVKK
+313 KKTNDLVQR

-345 FDTLTGIPIINQPQA
+345 FDTLAGIPIINQPQV

-367 ISKKPAVIETEK
+367 ILKKPSVIETEK

-407 FLKRIKENIENWNPK
+407 FIKRIKDIIEGWNPK

>member
-1 MADQKIYDLIL
+1 MSKTNKYELTL
-12 PKMGESVDEA
+12 PKMGESVEEA
-22 TIVNWLKNVGDLI
+22 TVVNWLKNVGDDVKI
-35 KVDDF
+35 DDF
-40 VVEIATDKVDSEVP
+40 IVEIATDKVDSEVP
-54 SDVNGKIIELCHK
+54 SDVDGKIIELCFK

-79 RIELNESFDNNQEP
+79 IIELSNESSSAKT
-93 DLIDEIPNIE
+93 IDIIEEIPNIDMV
-103 LLSEENKNEEL
+103 LDDKNDEKIET
-114 SSNEI
+114 NEI
-119 SKPLNVENQKYISP
+119 LKPSKIENDIYKSP

-139 LKENISEDELL
+139 EKENISEKELL

-159 RITKNDILKH
+159 RITKKDILKY
-169 IKLSNNFEFNKNTNL
+169 IESIDSISEKLEIDKNYSDNQ
-184 KSSLED
+184 
-190 KSTIRD
+190 STIRD

-208 VNSRKIS
+208 VNSKKTS

-223 LDVTSLW
+223 IDVTNLW
-230 DWRNSIKDD
+230 DWREGVKNDLQKR
-239 FLKKE
+239 E
-244 NNKLTI
+244 NYKLTL
-250 THVFIKVVA
+250 THVFIKIVS

-272 KDDKIYTKNEINIG
+272 KDDKVFIKSDINIG
-286 VATALSNGNLIVPVL
+286 VATALSDGNLIVPVL

-307 SLVGVV
+307 SLIGIV
-313 KKTNELVKK
+313 KKTNDLVQR

-345 FDTLTGIPIINQPQA
+345 FDTLAGIPIINQPQV

-367 ISKKPAVIETEK
+367 ILKKPSVIETEK

-407 FLKRIKENIENWNPK
+407 FIKRIKDIIEGWNPK

>member
-1 MADQKIYDLIL
+1 MSKTNKYELTL
-12 PKMGESVDEA
+12 PKMGESVEEA
-22 TIVNWLKNVGDLI
+22 TIVNWLKNVGDDVKI
-35 KVDDF
+35 DDF
-40 VVEIATDKVDSEVP
+40 IVEIATDKVDSEVP
-54 SDVNGKIIELCHK
+54 SDVDGKIIELCFK

-79 RIELNESFDNNQEP
+79 IIELSNESSSAKT
-93 DLIDEIPNIE
+93 IDIIEEIPNINLVLDDQNDE
-103 LLSEENKNEEL
+103 KIET
-114 SSNEI
+114 NEI
-119 SKPLNVENQKYISP
+119 LKSSKIENDIYISP

-139 LKENISEDELL
+139 EKENINEKELL

-159 RITKNDILKH
+159 RITKKDILKY
-169 IKLSNNFEFNKNTNL
+169 IESSNSTSEKLETDKNYSDNQ
-184 KSSLED
+184 
-190 KSTIRD
+190 STIRD

-208 VNSRKIS
+208 VNSKKTA

-223 LDVTSLW
+223 IDVTNLW
-230 DWRNSIKDD
+230 DWREGVKND
-239 FLKKE
+239 FQKRE
-244 NNKLTI
+244 NYKLTL
-250 THVFIKVVA
+250 THVFVKIVS

-272 KDDKIYTKNEINIG
+272 KDDKVFIKSDINIG
-286 VATALSNGNLIVPVL
+286 VATALSDGNLIVPVL

-307 SLVGVV
+307 SLIGIV
-313 KKTNELVKK
+313 KKTNDLVQR

-345 FDTLTGIPIINQPQA
+345 FDTLAGIPIINQPQV

-367 ISKKPAVIETEK
+367 ILKKPSVIETEK

-407 FLKRIKENIENWNPK
+407 FIKRIKDIIEGWNPK

>member
-1 MADQKIYDLIL
+1 MSKTNKYELTL
-12 PKMGESVDEA
+12 PKMGESVEEA
-22 TIVNWLKNVGDLI
+22 TVVNWLKNVGDDVKI
-35 KVDDF
+35 DDF
-40 VVEIATDKVDSEVP
+40 IVEIATDKVDSEVP
-54 SDVNGKIIELCHK
+54 SDVDGKIIELCFK

-79 RIELNESFDNNQEP
+79 IIELSNESSTAKTINSIE
-93 DLIDEIPNIE
+93 EIPNVDLVLDDKNDEKIE
-103 LLSEENKNEEL
+103 T
-114 SSNEI
+114 NEI
-119 SKPLNVENQKYISP
+119 LKPSKIENDTYISP

-139 LKENISEDELL
+139 EKENISEKELL

-159 RITKNDILKH
+159 RITKKDILKY
-169 IKLSNNFEFNKNTNL
+169 IESRDLISEKLEIDKNYSDNQ
-184 KSSLED
+184 
-190 KSTIRD
+190 STIRD

-208 VNSRKIS
+208 VNSKKTS

-223 LDVTSLW
+223 IDVTNLW
-230 DWRNSIKDD
+230 EWREGVKND
-239 FLKKE
+239 FHKRE
-244 NNKLTI
+244 NHKLTL
-250 THVFIKVVA
+250 THVFVKIVSK
-259 EVLREFPI
+259 VLREFPI

-272 KDDKIYTKNEINIG
+272 KDDKVFIKSDINIG
-286 VATALSNGNLIVPVL
+286 VATALSDGNLIVPVL

-307 SLVGVV
+307 SLIGIV
-313 KKTNELVKK
+313 KKTNDLVQR

-345 FDTLTGIPIINQPQA
+345 FDTLAGIPIINQPQV

-367 ISKKPAVIETEK
+367 ILKKPSVIETEK

-407 FLKRIKENIENWNPK
+407 FIKRIKDIIEGWNPK

>member
-54 SDVNGKIIELCHK
+54 SDVNGKIIELCYK

-79 RIELNESFDNNQEP
+79 RIELNESSDNNQQP

-114 SSNEI
+114 LSNEI
-119 SKPLNVENQKYISP
+119 SKPLKVENQKYISP

-169 IKLSNNFEFNKNTNL
+169 IKLSNNFEFNKNSNP
-184 KSSLED
+184 KSSFED

-208 VNSRKIS
+208 VNSKKIS

-230 DWRNSIKDD
+230 DWRDSIKDE

-313 KKTNELVKK
+313 KKTNELIKK

-345 FDTLTGIPIINQPQA
+345 FDTLTGIPIINQPQV

>member
-1 MADQKIYDLIL
+1 MSKTNKYELTL
-12 PKMGESVDEA
+12 PKMGESVEEA
-22 TIVNWLKNVGDLI
+22 TIVNWLKNVGDDVKI
-35 KVDDF
+35 DDF
-40 VVEIATDKVDSEVP
+40 IVEIATDKVDSEVP
-54 SDVNGKIIELCHK
+54 SDVDGKIIELCFK

-79 RIELNESFDNNQEP
+79 IIELSKESSSAKT
-93 DLIDEIPNIE
+93 IDIIEEIPNID
-103 LLSEENKNEEL
+103 LVLDDKNDEKIET
-114 SSNEI
+114 NEI
-119 SKPLNVENQKYISP
+119 LKPPKIENDIYISP

-139 LKENISEDELL
+139 EKENISEKELL

-159 RITKNDILKH
+159 RITKKDILKY
-169 IKLSNNFEFNKNTNL
+169 IESSDSISEKLEIDKNYSDNQ
-184 KSSLED
+184 
-190 KSTIRD
+190 STIRD

-208 VNSRKIS
+208 VNSKKTS

-223 LDVTSLW
+223 IDVTNLW
-230 DWRNSIKDD
+230 DWREGVKND
-239 FLKKE
+239 FQKRE
-244 NNKLTI
+244 NYKLTL
-250 THVFIKVVA
+250 THVFVKIVS

-272 KDDKIYTKNEINIG
+272 KDDKVFIKSDINIG
-286 VATALSNGNLIVPVL
+286 VATALSDGNLIVPVL

-307 SLVGVV
+307 SLIGIV
-313 KKTNELVKK
+313 KKTNDLVQR

-345 FDTLTGIPIINQPQA
+345 FDTLAGIPIINQPQV

-367 ISKKPAVIETEK
+367 ILKKPSVIETEK

-407 FLKRIKENIENWNPK
+407 FIKRIKDIIEGWNPK

>member
-79 RIELNESFDNNQEP
+79 RIELNESFDNNQQP

-103 LLSEENKNEEL
+103 LISEENKNEEL

-119 SKPLNVENQKYISP
+119 SKPLKVENQKYISP

-169 IKLSNNFEFNKNTNL
+169 IKLSNNFEFNKNSNL
-184 KSSLED
+184 KSSFED

-230 DWRNSIKDD
+230 DWRNSIKDE

-313 KKTNELVKK
+313 KKTNELIKK

>member
-1 MADQKIYDLIL
+1 MADQKIYDLVL

-119 SKPLNVENQKYISP
+119 SKPLKVENQKYISP

-169 IKLSNNFEFNKNTNL
+169 IKLSNNFEFNKNSNL
-184 KSSLED
+184 KSSFED

-272 KDDKIYTKNEINIG
+272 KDNKIYTKNEINIG

>member
-54 SDVNGKIIELCHK
+54 SDVSGKIIELCHK

-79 RIELNESFDNNQEP
+79 RIELNESSDNNQQP

-114 SSNEI
+114 LSNEI
-119 SKPLNVENQKYISP
+119 SKTLKVENQKYISP

-169 IKLSNNFEFNKNTNL
+169 IKLSNNFEFNKNSNPKL
-184 KSSLED
+184 SFED

-230 DWRNSIKDD
+230 DWRDSVKVE

-250 THVFIKVVA
+250 THVFIKIVA

-313 KKTNELVKK
+313 KKTNELIKK

-345 FDTLTGIPIINQPQA
+345 FDTLTGIPIINQPQV

-388 MILCHSYDH
+388 TILCHSYDH

>member
-54 SDVNGKIIELCHK
+54 SDVSGKIIELCYK

-79 RIELNESFDNNQEP
+79 RIELNESSNNNQEP

-114 SSNEI
+114 LSNEI
-119 SKPLNVENQKYISP
+119 SKPLKVKNQKYISP

-159 RITKNDILKH
+159 RITKNDVLKH
-169 IKLSNNFEFNKNTNL
+169 IKLSNNFEFNKNSNL
-184 KSSLED
+184 KSSFED

-230 DWRNSIKDD
+230 DWRNSIKDE

-313 KKTNELVKK
+313 KKTNELIKK

>member
-1 MADQKIYDLIL
+1 MSKTNKYELTL
-12 PKMGESVDEA
+12 PKMGESVEEA
-22 TIVNWLKNVGDLI
+22 TIVNWLKNVGDDVKI
-35 KVDDF
+35 DDF
-40 VVEIATDKVDSEVP
+40 IVEIATDKVDSEVP
-54 SDVNGKIIELCHK
+54 SDVDGKIIELCFK

-79 RIELNESFDNNQEP
+79 IIELSNESSSAKT
-93 DLIDEIPNIE
+93 IDIIEEIPNID
-103 LLSEENKNEEL
+103 LVLDDKNDEKIET
-114 SSNEI
+114 NEI
-119 SKPLNVENQKYISP
+119 LKSSKIENDIYISP

-139 LKENISEDELL
+139 EKENISEKELL

-159 RITKNDILKH
+159 RITKKDILKY
-169 IKLSNNFEFNKNTNL
+169 IESSDSISEKLETDKNYTDNQ
-184 KSSLED
+184 
-190 KSTIRD
+190 STIRD

-208 VNSRKIS
+208 VNSKKTS

-223 LDVTSLW
+223 IDVTNLW
-230 DWRNSIKDD
+230 DWREGVKND
-239 FLKKE
+239 FQKRE
-244 NNKLTI
+244 NYKLTL
-250 THVFIKVVA
+250 THVFVKIVS

-272 KDDKIYTKNEINIG
+272 KDDKVFIKSDINIG
-286 VATALSNGNLIVPVL
+286 VATALSDGNLIVPVL

-307 SLVGVV
+307 SLIGIV
-313 KKTNELVKK
+313 KKTNDLVQR

-331 DVVDGTYTITNVGV
+331 DVVDGTFTITNVGV
-345 FDTLTGIPIINQPQA
+345 FDTLAGIPIINQPQV

-367 ISKKPAVIETEK
+367 ILKKPSVIETEK

-407 FLKRIKENIENWNPK
+407 FIKRIKDIIEGWNPK

>member
-79 RIELNESFDNNQEP
+79 RIELNESFDNNQQP

-169 IKLSNNFEFNKNTNL
+169 IKLSNNFEFNKNSNL
-184 KSSLED
+184 KSSFED

-272 KDDKIYTKNEINIG
+272 KDNKIYTKNEINIG

-313 KKTNELVKK
+313 KKTNELIKK

-345 FDTLTGIPIINQPQA
+345 FDTLTGIPIINQPQV

>member
-79 RIELNESFDNNQEP
+79 RIELNESSDNNQKP

-119 SKPLNVENQKYISP
+119 SKPLKVENQKYISP

-169 IKLSNNFEFNKNTNL
+169 IKLSNNFEFNKNSNL
-184 KSSLED
+184 KSSFED

-196 LTRMEKILAEHM
+196 LTRMEKILADHM

-230 DWRNSIKDD
+230 DWRNSIKDE

-313 KKTNELVKK
+313 KKTNELIKK

>member
-1 MADQKIYDLIL
+1 MSKTNKYELTL
-12 PKMGESVDEA
+12 PKMGESVEEA
-22 TIVNWLKNVGDLI
+22 TVVNWLKNVGDDVKI
-35 KVDDF
+35 DDF
-40 VVEIATDKVDSEVP
+40 IVEIATDKVDSEVP
-54 SDVNGKIIELCHK
+54 SDVDGKIIELCFK

-79 RIELNESFDNNQEP
+79 IIELSNESSSAKT
-93 DLIDEIPNIE
+93 IDIIEEIPNIDLVLDDQNDE
-103 LLSEENKNEEL
+103 KIET
-114 SSNEI
+114 NEI
-119 SKPLNVENQKYISP
+119 LKSSKIENDIYISP

-139 LKENISEDELL
+139 EKENINEKELL

-159 RITKNDILKH
+159 RITKKDILKY
-169 IKLSNNFEFNKNTNL
+169 IESSNSTSEKLETDKNYSDNQ
-184 KSSLED
+184 
-190 KSTIRD
+190 STIRD

-208 VNSRKIS
+208 VNSKKTS

-223 LDVTSLW
+223 IDVTNLW
-230 DWRNSIKDD
+230 DWREGVKNDLQKR
-239 FLKKE
+239 E
-244 NNKLTI
+244 NYKLTL
-250 THVFIKVVA
+250 THVFIKIVS

-272 KDDKIYTKNEINIG
+272 KDDKVFIKTDINIG
-286 VATALSNGNLIVPVL
+286 VATALSDGNLIVPVL

-307 SLVGVV
+307 SLIGIV
-313 KKTNELVKK
+313 KKTNDLVQR

-345 FDTLTGIPIINQPQA
+345 FDTLAGIPIINQPQV

-367 ISKKPAVIETEK
+367 ILKKPSVIETEK

-407 FLKRIKENIENWNPK
+407 FIKRIKDIIEGWNPK

>member
-22 TIVNWLKNVGDLI
+22 TIVNWLKNVGDFI
-35 KVDDF
+35 NVDDF

-119 SKPLNVENQKYISP
+119 SKPLKVENQKYISP

-169 IKLSNNFEFNKNTNL
+169 IKLSNNFEFNKNSNL
-184 KSSLED
+184 KSSFED

-196 LTRMEKILAEHM
+196 LTRMEKILADHM

-230 DWRNSIKDD
+230 DWRNSIKDE

-313 KKTNELVKK
+313 KKTNELIKK

>member
-1 MADQKIYDLIL
+1 MSKTNKYELTL
-12 PKMGESVDEA
+12 PKMGESVEEA
-22 TIVNWLKNVGDLI
+22 TIVNWLKNVGDDVKI
-35 KVDDF
+35 DDF
-40 VVEIATDKVDSEVP
+40 IVEIATDKVDSEVP
-54 SDVNGKIIELCHK
+54 IDVDGKIIELCFK

-79 RIELNESFDNNQEP
+79 IIELSNESGSAKT
-93 DLIDEIPNIE
+93 IDIIEEIPNID
-103 LLSEENKNEEL
+103 LVLDDKNDEKIET
-114 SSNEI
+114 NEI
-119 SKPLNVENQKYISP
+119 LKPSKIENDIYISP

-139 LKENISEDELL
+139 EKENISEKELL
-150 KISGSGKDG
+150 KISCSGKDG
-159 RITKNDILKH
+159 RITKKDILKY
-169 IKLSNNFEFNKNTNL
+169 IESSDSISDKLEIDKNYSDNQ
-184 KSSLED
+184 
-190 KSTIRD
+190 STIRD

-208 VNSRKIS
+208 VDSKKTS

-223 LDVTSLW
+223 IDVTNLW
-230 DWRNSIKDD
+230 DWREGVKND
-239 FLKKE
+239 FQIRE
-244 NNKLTI
+244 NYKLTL
-250 THVFIKVVA
+250 THIFVKIVS

-272 KDDKIYTKNEINIG
+272 KDDKVFIKSDINIG
-286 VATALSNGNLIVPVL
+286 VATALSDGNLIVPVL

-307 SLVGVV
+307 SLVGIV
-313 KKTNELVKK
+313 KKTNDLVER

-345 FDTLTGIPIINQPQA
+345 FDTLAGIPIINQPQV

-367 ISKKPAVIETEK
+367 ILKKASVIETEK

-407 FLKRIKENIENWNPK
+407 FIKRIKDIIEGWNPK